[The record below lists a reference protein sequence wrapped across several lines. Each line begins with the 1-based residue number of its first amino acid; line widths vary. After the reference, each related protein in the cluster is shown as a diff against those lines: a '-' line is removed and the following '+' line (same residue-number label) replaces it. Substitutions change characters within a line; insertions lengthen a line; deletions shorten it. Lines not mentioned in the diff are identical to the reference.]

1 MDQRILRSLTLFIPF
16 SSSYNGNTPLIL
28 ASREGH
34 DETVELLL
42 KKGADRSVKNHE
54 HKTALDVA
62 ASREIKAL
70 LKRTPAAA
78 TLPPPPELEAWFAAL
93 QLSEHCARVCGDHR
107 LRFVADCSVLDED
120 DLKASDVTSK
130 VERRRFLAAA
140 AAQR

>member
-1 MDQRILRSLTLFIPF
+1 M
-16 SSSYNGNTPLIL
+16 
-28 ASREGH
+28 
-34 DETVELLL
+34 
-42 KKGADRSVKNHE
+42 
-54 HKTALDVA
+54 DVA

-70 LKRTPAAA
+70 LKRAPAAA

-93 QLSEHCARVCGDHR
+93 QLSEHCARVCGDR